1 MGREIGYDSGTHKIF
16 ENREGLDTGRP
27 RSPFGY
33 YTKWC
38 QLMGT
43 GTIHAITS
51 FPGRVGKGIFC
62 FYGLP
67 FRNRTSRKPKR
78 HWLNGKRCC
87 NAVRTG
93 GPFTS
98 LQQRLNGQPRVQ
110 GCPFSIFGAWGR
122 TAFLQSV
129 ATQPPKMERVSK
141 GGRSPFGT
149 RLLERSGK
157 SLVCYT
163 FCPGWRGKGDGRQDS
178 RFAAPG
184 KQAEEWSGSNHSSAC
199 FRKGQK
205 VYTAPVPRPP
215 SRRSDINAAA
225 CAADHPARPA
235 PFSSPVSPLNGSAPQ
250 SLR

>member
-51 FPGRVGKGIFC
+51 FPGRVGEGIFC

-67 FRNRTSRKPKR
+67 FGNRTSRKPKR

-93 GPFTS
+93 GPVTS
-98 LQQRLNGQPRVQ
+98 LQQRLNGQPREQ
-110 GCPFSIFGAWGR
+110 GCPFSIFEAGQCNPLLRFVLTRAE
-122 TAFLQSV
+122 
-129 ATQPPKMERVSK
+129 KMKGVSK
-141 GGRSPFGT
+141 GGCSPFGT

-163 FCPGWRGKGDGRQDS
+163 FCPGWRGKGNRRQDS
-178 RFAAPG
+178 RFPAPG
-184 KQAEEWSGSNHSSAC
+184 RQAEEWSVSNHSSAC
-199 FRKGQK
+199 FQKGQK

-215 SRRSDINAAA
+215 SRRSDINVAA
-225 CAADHPARPA
+225 CAADRSARFV
-235 PFSSPVSPLNGSAPQ
+235 PFSAPAFLSDGSAPP
-250 SLR
+250 SLG